1 MLTSKYFMKKASL
14 LLWGYLVLTPISA
27 ANAQGV
33 LDGYLKEGLENNLV
47 LKEKNIELD
56 RSLLALKD
64 AKSYFLPAM
73 EFGGSYTLASGGRTI
88 AFPIGDL
95 LNPVYS
101 TLNQLTGSGAFPQLE
116 NVSEQL
122 LPDNFYD
129 ARFRTT
135 LPILNTD
142 LNYQK
147 KIREKQV
154 LLSEYEL
161 KIYQANLIQ
170 DIKLA
175 YYNFC
180 TAHTA
185 LGVIESSMG
194 LVAQNLKDNQSLLAN
209 GKGLPSAVLRA
220 ESEVENINA
229 LLIEAESRKRN
240 AAHYLNFLLNRPV
253 QNPVIFEKQPEDPVK
268 LTQLLGE
275 EILSGRAELLQIQ
288 TAESIQETNLKAGK
302 NYWIPKINTY
312 ADLGSQGFDWT
323 FDQQSRYL
331 LWGLNLSVPVFQGNR
346 NRNQIHRS
354 ELGLR
359 SIQNQKTLL
368 STKLELDLQ
377 LTKNQIRTN
386 QAALR
391 SAEKKLESSEAYFR
405 LVDRGFREG
414 ANSLIEFIDARNQL
428 TQASLQKT
436 ITSYDLLKSIAQL
449 ERQLIT
455 ETY

>member
-1 MLTSKYFMKKASL
+1 MQKAL
-14 LLWGYLVLTPISA
+14 LLLLGLFLFHPFSA
-27 ANAQGV
+27 ANAQSV
-33 LDGYLKEGLENNLV
+33 LENYIQEGLENNRV
-47 LKEKNIELD
+47 LKEKNIELE

-73 EFGGSYTLASGGRTI
+73 DFGASYTLATGGRTI
-88 AFPIGDL
+88 DFPIGDL

-101 TLNQLTGSGAFPQLE
+101 TLNQLTGTTAFPQLE

-129 ARFRTT
+129 ARFRAS
-135 LPILNTD
+135 LPLINTD
-142 LNYQK
+142 LVYQRQ
-147 KIREKQV
+147 IREKQV

-161 KIYQANLIQ
+161 KIYRANLVQ

-180 TAHTA
+180 TAYTA
-185 LGVIESSMG
+185 IDVIQSSKA
-194 LVAQNLKDNQSLLAN
+194 LVDQNLRDNQSLLAN

-220 ESEVENINA
+220 ESEVENITA

-240 AAHYLNFLLNRPV
+240 AAHYVNFLLNRPIDAEV
-253 QNPVIFEKQPEDPVK
+253 AFEPQQTDLAQLAELMTEED
-268 LTQLLGE
+268 
-275 EILSGRAELLQIQ
+275 LSARPELLQIQ
-288 TAESIQETNLKAGK
+288 TAELIQETALKAGK
-302 NYWIPKINTY
+302 NYWVPKVNTF
-312 ADLGSQGFDWT
+312 ADMGSQSFDWA
-323 FDQQSRYL
+323 FDQESRYL
-331 LWGLNLSVPVFQGNR
+331 LWGFNLSVPVFQGGR

-354 ELGLR
+354 ELGLK
-359 SIQNQKTLL
+359 SVQNQKALL
-368 STKLELDLQ
+368 NDKLSLDLQ
-377 LTKNQIRTN
+377 LTKNEVRAN

-391 SAEKKLESSEAYFR
+391 SAEKKLESSAAYFR

-436 ITSYDLLKSIAQL
+436 INSYNLLKSLAQL
-449 ERQLIT
+449 ERQLIL